1 MDNQQIIERILTEY
15 SLLHIQHWIY
25 TKEIAVISAYREV
38 LENVT
43 SKTCKQALQIGHQFT
58 PDENAKRTT
67 LLRAALLSC
76 YSYGITLIGEKY
88 IKQVGASKAA
98 PISEQSILVV
108 NTENSPNFYKVLF
121 RLSEYFNQDY
131 FLYKP
136 KDAYSAY
143 KVYTNAARYEKEGKE
158 IIMYGEKQNAGRLYC
173 HISDEF
179 LARLNSKSS
188 AITTDEFIP
197 FCTDNSLNAPTT
209 GRKTD
214 QETANSKTD
223 EIAERKESQ
232 IADPITGRKADRK
245 RRALSKE
252 IYQEIESCMIDDT
265 GKRHGV
271 AGLRC
276 IYLRAQQVINA
287 VRQTED

>member
-1 MDNQQIIERILTEY
+1 MDNQPITEQLLTEY
-15 SLLHIQHWIY
+15 SLLHLQHWIY
-25 TKEIAVISAYREV
+25 TKEIAVISAYREA

-58 PDENAKRTT
+58 PDENAKRTAS
-67 LLRAALLSC
+67 LRAALLSC
-76 YSYGITLIGEKY
+76 YSYGITLIGDKY
-88 IKQVGASKAA
+88 IRQVGASKAA
-98 PISEQSILVV
+98 PLPEQSILVV

-136 KDAYSAY
+136 KDTYSAY

-158 IIMYGEKQNAGRLYC
+158 IIMYGEKQNAGKLYC

-188 AITTDEFIP
+188 AITTDEFLP
-197 FCTDNSLNAPTT
+197 FGTDNSLNATKAD
-209 GRKTD
+209 RKTD
-214 QETANSKTD
+214 QETHPRTANSKTD
-223 EIAERKESQ
+223 K
-232 IADPITGRKADRK
+232 IADQKKQTAERKADRK

-271 AGLRC
+271 AGMRC
-276 IYLRAQQVINA
+276 IYLSAQQVINA
-287 VRQTED
+287 IRQIED

>member
-1 MDNQQIIERILTEY
+1 MDNQPIIERILTEY

-43 SKTCKQALQIGHQFT
+43 SKTCKQALQIGHKFT

-76 YSYGITLIGEKY
+76 YSYGITLIGDKY
-88 IKQVGASKAA
+88 IRQVGASKAA
-98 PISEQSILVV
+98 PIPEQSILVV

-136 KDAYSAY
+136 QNTNSAY

-158 IIMYGEKQNAGRLYC
+158 IIMYGEMQNVGKLYC

-188 AITTDEFIP
+188 VITTDEFLPSNTPIL
-197 FCTDNSLNAPTT
+197 LNAQTANQIAT
-209 GRKTD
+209 TD
-214 QETANSKTD
+214 QKANR
-223 EIAERKESQ
+223 I
-232 IADPITGRKADRK
+232 ADRK
-245 RRALSKE
+245 RHALTKE
-252 IYQEIESCMIDDT
+252 INQEIESCMIDNI
-265 GKRHGV
+265 GKWHGV
-271 AGLRC
+271 AGMRC
-276 IYLRAQQVINA
+276 IYLRAQQVINTI
-287 VRQTED
+287 RQTED